1 MVYIMEYIVNV
12 DKQGRLV
19 IPSPIR
25 NALGLKNGGK
35 VLMRFDGFRVIMEVI
50 DEELEERV
58 KNWVKMTLS
67 LIAEPFTE
75 EVEESWKWISHE
87 YAKRKL
93 GVH

>member
-1 MVYIMEYIVNV
+1 MEYIVNV